1 MVNKMAQKKSRRK
14 TTKKKTGK
22 EKMEEKEL
30 KIKEGDFVLIDY
42 IGKVKDSGEVFDTT
56 IEEEAKKADIYNERT
71 KYGPMLVIVG
81 ERWVV
86 EGLDKSLLN
95 KKEGE
100 EYIVEVPPE
109 EGFGRR
115 DSKKIVTTTIRK
127 LRKAG
132 YEGDLAPGVVLNV
145 NGAPAIVRA
154 VVSGRVM
161 LDFNPPLAGKTLV
174 YNVWI
179 RKVIRD
185 RKEKIVSLVE
195 RHLKQDMDGITVDEK
210 NGKIIID
217 FGDKTI
223 AKPELHLHKKEIAD
237 DLMKYIDGVTE
248 IMFTEHIKREE
259 SKEEEKLQQEISQDQ
274 SGNQADQ

>member
-1 MVNKMAQKKSRRK
+1 MAQKKSRKRK
-14 TTKKKTGK
+14 TTKKKVK
-22 EKMEEKEL
+22 EEKAEKKL
-30 KIKEGDFVLIDY
+30 VIKEGDFVLVDY
-42 IGKVKDSGEVFDTT
+42 IGKVKDSGEIFDTT
-56 IEEEAKKADIYNERT
+56 IEEEARKADIYNERT

-86 EGLDKSLLN
+86 EGLDKSLIN
-95 KKEGE
+95 RSEGD
-100 EYIVEVPPE
+100 EYTIEVPPE

-174 YNVWI
+174 YDVKI

-185 RKEKIVSLVE
+185 RKEKITSLIE
-195 RHLKQDMDGITVDEK
+195 RHLKQDMDGIVVEEE
-210 NGKIIID
+210 NGRVVID
-217 FGDKTI
+217 MGDKTI
-223 AKPELHLHKKEIAD
+223 TKPELHLHKREIAD
-237 DLMKYIDGVTE
+237 DLMKYIEGVTE
-248 IMFTEHIKREE
+248 VVFTERIKKEE
-259 SKEEEKLQQEISQDQ
+259 TKEEEKPQPETGQDQ
-274 SGNQADQ
+274 SDSQADQ

>member
-1 MVNKMAQKKSRRK
+1 MAQKKSRKRK
-14 TTKKKTGK
+14 TAKKKVK
-22 EKMEEKEL
+22 EEKAEKKL
-30 KIKEGDFVLIDY
+30 VIKEGDFVLVDY
-42 IGKVKDSGEVFDTT
+42 IGKVKDSGEIFDTT
-56 IEEEAKKADIYNERT
+56 IEEEARKADIYNERT

-86 EGLDKSLLN
+86 EGLDKSLIN
-95 KKEGE
+95 RSEGD
-100 EYIVEVPPE
+100 EYTIEVPPE

-174 YNVWI
+174 YDVKI

-185 RKEKIVSLVE
+185 RKEKITSLIE
-195 RHLKQDMDGITVDEK
+195 RHLKQDMDGIVVEEE
-210 NGKIIID
+210 NGRVVID
-217 FGDKTI
+217 MGDKTI
-223 AKPELHLHKKEIAD
+223 TKPELHLHKREIAD
-237 DLMKYIDGVTE
+237 DLMKYIEGVTE
-248 IMFTEHIKREE
+248 VVFTERIKKEE
-259 SKEEEKLQQEISQDQ
+259 TKEEEKPQPETGQDQ
-274 SGNQADQ
+274 SDSQADQ

>member
-1 MVNKMAQKKSRRK
+1 MAQKKSGK
-14 TTKKKTGK
+14 KKATKKKTRKSEGK
-22 EKMEEKEL
+22 AAKQEVV
-30 KIKEGDFVLIDY
+30 IKEGDFVLVDY
-42 IGKVKDSGEVFDTT
+42 VGKVKDSGEIFDTT
-56 IEEEAKKADIYNERT
+56 IEEEAKRADIYNERT

-86 EGLDKSLLN
+86 EGLDKSLVN

-100 EYIVEVPPE
+100 EYTVEVPPE

-115 DSKKIVTTTIRK
+115 DSKKIVTTTVRK

-145 NGAPAIVRA
+145 NGSPAIVRA

-174 YNVWI
+174 YDVKI

-185 RKEKIVSLVE
+185 RKEKIASLIE
-195 RHLKQDMDGITVDEK
+195 RHLKQDMEGIVVEEE
-210 NGKIIID
+210 NGKVLID
-217 FGDKTI
+217 MGDKTI
-223 AKPELHLHKKEIAD
+223 NKPELHLHKREIAE
-237 DLMKYIDGVTE
+237 DLMKYIDGVME
-248 IMFTEHIKREE
+248 VVFTEHIRREE
-259 SKEEEKLQQEISQDQ
+259 TREEEKPQQETSQAQ
-274 SGNQADQ
+274 SDSRADQ